1 MKRLFALLLSLVMIC
16 SVFAACGGDGAS
28 SNGEKTDGGNSNNG
42 PVDIGNFKN
51 TDIYPLEG
59 EHKLTMG
66 VALDNADDAYLMQMM
81 EEAVGVDLTYQMITD
96 EQAPLLFI
104 NSADLPDM
112 LFDAAAKFGLSMTQ
126 INEYGQ
132 AGLLID
138 YMEYLD
144 QMPNLAKAYAE
155 HPDLFDGVITLDGEV
170 YTLPYYVF
178 TLKGVNNLLY
188 FREDHMKTAG
198 WEAAPTTVDEFTQ
211 YLRDLKEHFGASDP
225 EYIPFT
231 VYTASDIG
239 YNAQLSRFLFP
250 SFGELMEAGIHVDA
264 SGENVVVGFATEQY
278 KHYLSY
284 LRSLMAEGL
293 LDPDVYDAKDSL
305 MKAFLNEGHT
315 SVNTLMVYMPS
326 SAFPS
331 GNLDIIIPAPLK
343 SEYNADTKWAMP
355 TVARSWGGMIN
366 ANTEDLDA
374 CLAYMDSFFATED
387 NPLDAE
393 GQVFNLSFLWGKKGV
408 DWNWK
413 EQGEAYEVYDHEGF
427 STNAAWGVV
436 NGYSGTPYS
445 GILHVLDYEKGVV
458 GFKATN
464 VKENLVPHAVEVLRP
479 ESLPLTDDEHDI
491 YADAW
496 TDINKYVMEFQAA
509 VLTGEK
515 DVEAEWDTFISQLNE
530 MGLQDVI
537 DVYQAALDR
546 YNERSE

>member
-1 MKRLFALLLSLVMIC
+1 MKRLVALLLAIVMVLSL
-16 SVFAACGGDGAS
+16 AACGGGDSGKTKKPGG
-28 SNGEKTDGGNSNNG
+28 SNISYDE
-42 PVDIGNFKN
+42 NFKN
-51 TDIYPLEG
+51 VDIYPLEG

-66 VALDNADDAYLMQMM
+66 VSMEKAEDAYLLQMM
-81 EEAVGVDLTYQMITD
+81 EEAVGVDLTYQMVTD
-96 EQAPLLFI
+96 EQAPLMFI

-132 AGLLID
+132 AGLLVN
-138 YMEYLD
+138 YMDYLD

-155 HPDLFDGVITLDGEV
+155 NPDLFDGVITLDGEV

-178 TLKGVNNLLY
+178 TLKGVDNLLY
-188 FREDHMKTAG
+188 LREDHMKEVG
-198 WEAAPTTVDEFTQ
+198 WEAAPTTVGEFTQ
-211 YLRDLKEHFGASDP
+211 YLRDLKAHYGATDP

-231 VYTASDIG
+231 VYSATDIG
-239 YNAQLSRFLFP
+239 YNARLSRYLFP
-250 SFGELMEAGIHVDA
+250 SFGELMEAGIHADA
-264 SGENVVVGFATEQY
+264 SGEKVAVGFATEQY
-278 KHYLSY
+278 KHYLAY

-293 LDPDVYDAKDSL
+293 LDPDAYDAKDSL

-331 GNLDIIIPAPLK
+331 GNLDIIIPSPLK
-343 SEYNADTKWAMP
+343 SQYNNDTKWAMP

-366 ANTEDLDA
+366 ANTDDLDA
-374 CLAYMDSFFATED
+374 CLAYMDAFFATEE
-387 NPLDAE
+387 NPLDDE

-413 EQGEAYEVYDHEGF
+413 EKGESYEVYDHEGY
-427 STNAAWGVV
+427 SSNAAWGIA

-445 GILHVLDYEKGVV
+445 GVLHVLDYEKGEV

-464 VKENLVPHAVEVLRP
+464 VKENLVPYAVEVLRP
-479 ESLPLTDDEHDI
+479 DSLPLTDDEHDI
-491 YADAW
+491 YTDAW

-515 DVEAEWDTFISQLNE
+515 DIEKEWDTYLAMLDE

-537 DVYQAALDR
+537 DVYQEALDR

>member
-1 MKRLFALLLSLVMIC
+1 MKRVIALLLSFVMIC
-16 SVFAACGGDGAS
+16 GMLAACGDDTG
-28 SNGEKTDGGNSNNG
+28 NGTTNKGSKGEA
-42 PVDIGNFKN
+42 VDFNNFKN

-66 VALDNADDAYLMQMM
+66 VSMENADEAYLMQMM
-81 EEAVGVDLTYQMITD
+81 EEAVGVELHYQMVTD

-104 NSADLPDM
+104 NSDDLPDM

-144 QMPNLAKAYAE
+144 QMPNLAKAYNE
-155 HPDLFDGVITLDGEV
+155 HPDLFDGVMTLDGEV

-178 TLKGVNNLLY
+178 TLKGVNNMLY
-188 FREDHMKTAG
+188 FREDHMKAAG

-211 YLRDLKEHFGASDP
+211 YLRDLEAHFGATDP

-239 YNAQLSRFLFP
+239 YNSQLSRYLFP

-264 SGENVVVGFATEQY
+264 SGEKVVVGFATEQY
-278 KHYLSY
+278 QRYLAY

-293 LDPDVYDAKDSL
+293 MDPDAYDAKDNL

-315 SVNTLMVYMPS
+315 SVNTLMVYMPA

-331 GNLDIIIPAPLK
+331 GNLDIIIPSPLK
-343 SEYNADTKWAMP
+343 SEYNSNTKWAMP

-366 ANTEDLDA
+366 ADTDDLDA
-374 CLAYMDSFFATED
+374 CLAYMDAFFATEE
-387 NPLDAE
+387 NPLDEAGE
-393 GQVFNLSFLWGKKGV
+393 VFNLSFMLGKKGV

-413 EQGEAYEVYDHEGF
+413 EKGESYEVYDHEGYA
-427 STNAAWGVV
+427 TNAQWGVQ

-464 VKENLVPHAVEVLRP
+464 VKENLVPYAVPVLRP
-479 ESLPLTDDEHDI
+479 ESLPLTEDEHDV
-491 YADAW
+491 YTDAW

-515 DVEAEWDTFISQLNE
+515 NVETEWDTFIANLNE

-537 DVYQAALDR
+537 DVYQAALER
-546 YNERSE
+546 YNDRSN

>member
-1 MKRLFALLLSLVMIC
+1 MKRLFALLLVVVMIC
-16 SVFAACGGDGAS
+16 GMMTACGND
-28 SNGEKTDGGNSNNG
+28 KTGTKKPGGSK
-42 PVDIGNFKN
+42 VTYDENFKN

-66 VALDNADDAYLMQMM
+66 VSMEKADEAYLLQMM
-81 EEAVGVDLTYQMITD
+81 EEAVGVDLTYQMVTD

-132 AGLLID
+132 AGLLIN
-138 YMEYLD
+138 YMDYLD
-144 QMPNLAKAYAE
+144 QMPNLAKAYAAN
-155 HPDLFDGVITLDGEV
+155 PDLFDGVITLDGEV

-178 TLKGVNNLLY
+178 TLKGVDNLLY
-188 FREDHMKTAG
+188 FREDHMKEVG
-198 WEAAPTTVDEFTQ
+198 WNAAPTTVDEFTQ
-211 YLRDLKEHFGASDP
+211 YLRDLKAHFGATDSK
-225 EYIPFT
+225 YIPFT
-231 VYTASDIG
+231 VYSATDIG
-239 YNAQLSRFLFP
+239 YNGRLSRFLFP
-250 SFGELMEAGIHVDA
+250 SFGDLMEASIHVDA
-264 SGENVVVGFATEQY
+264 SGENIVVGFADEQY
-278 KHYLSY
+278 KRYLSY

-315 SVNTLMVYMPS
+315 SVNTLMVYMPT
-326 SAFPS
+326 SAFAS
-331 GNLDIIIPAPLK
+331 GNLDIIIPSPLK
-343 SEYNADTKWAMP
+343 SEHNNDTKWAMP

-366 ANTEDLDA
+366 ANTDDLDA
-374 CLAYMDSFFATED
+374 CLAYMDAFFATEE

-393 GQVFNLSFLWGKKGV
+393 GQVFNLSFLWGKKGI

-413 EQGEAYEVYDHEGF
+413 EAGESYEVYDHEGY
-427 STNAAWGVV
+427 STNAAWGIA

-445 GILHVLDYEKGVV
+445 GILHVLDYEKGTV

-464 VKENLVPHAVEVLRP
+464 VKENLVPHAVEILRP
-479 ESLPLTDDEHDI
+479 ESLPLTEDEHDI
-491 YADAW
+491 YTDAW

-515 DVEAEWDTFISQLNE
+515 NVEAEWDTFLTQLDE

-537 DVYQAALDR
+537 DVYQDALDR

>member
-1 MKRLFALLLSLVMIC
+1 MKKLLALLLAIVMVC
-16 SVFAACGGDGAS
+16 SVMTACGGNDGGSAGNQGGS
-28 SNGEKTDGGNSNNG
+28 SNKVTYDE
-42 PVDIGNFKN
+42 NFKN
-51 TDIYPLEG
+51 VDIYPLEG

-66 VALDNADDAYLMQMM
+66 VSMDNAEEAYLMQMM
-81 EEAVGVDLTYQMITD
+81 EEAVGVDLTYQMVTD
-96 EQAPLLFI
+96 EQAPLMFI

-132 AGLLID
+132 AGLLIN

-144 QMPNLAKAYAE
+144 QMPNLSKAYAE
-155 HPDLFDGVITLDGEV
+155 NPDLFDGVITLDGEV

-178 TLKGVNNLLY
+178 TLKGVDNLLY
-188 FREDHMKTAG
+188 FRQDHMKEIG
-198 WEAAPTTVDEFTQ
+198 WEAAPTTIDEFTQ
-211 YLRDLKEHFGASDP
+211 YLKDLKAHFGATDS

-231 VYTASDIG
+231 VYSATDIG
-239 YNAQLSRFLFP
+239 YNTRLSRFLFP

-278 KHYLSY
+278 KNYLKY
-284 LRSLMAEGL
+284 LRSLIAEEL
-293 LDPDVYDAKDSL
+293 LDPDVYDAKDNL
-305 MKAFLNEGHT
+305 MQAFMNEGHT
-315 SVNTLMVYMPS
+315 SVNTLMVYMPR
-326 SAFPS
+326 SAFES
-331 GNLDIIIPAPLK
+331 GNLDIMIPSPLK
-343 SEYNADTKWAMP
+343 SEYNDDTKWAMP

-374 CLAYMDSFFATED
+374 CLAYMDAFFATEE
-387 NPLDAE
+387 NPLDDE
-393 GQVFNLSFLWGKKGV
+393 GQVFNLSFMLGKKGV

-413 EQGEAYEVYDHEGF
+413 EEGVSYEVYDHEGY
-427 STNAAWGVV
+427 SNNAAWGIA

-445 GILHVLDYEKGVV
+445 GVLHVLDYEKGEV

-464 VKENLVPHAVEVLRP
+464 VKENLVPYAVEVLRP

-491 YADAW
+491 YTDAW

-515 DVEAEWDTFISQLNE
+515 DADAEWDTFITNLND
-530 MGLQDVI
+530 MGLQDVL

-546 YNERSE
+546 YNDRGE